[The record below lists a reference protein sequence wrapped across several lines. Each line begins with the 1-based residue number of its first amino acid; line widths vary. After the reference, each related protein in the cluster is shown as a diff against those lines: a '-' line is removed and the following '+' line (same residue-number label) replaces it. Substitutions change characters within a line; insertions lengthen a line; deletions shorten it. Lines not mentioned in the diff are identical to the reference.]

1 MIDEAIGVIAG
12 QLNQSLRRVF
22 QLDEDV
28 VVMSNIL
35 EQDGSVASHA
45 GNKLAVFLVN
55 IEKEALAFR
64 QPHGSVGS
72 GRSVATRAPICL
84 NLSLMFAANFAAAH
98 YLEALKFISSTI
110 TFFQARPVLDH
121 ENTPDLDERIEKLV
135 LEIENLDTNSVSN
148 LWGMLSGR
156 YIPSILYKVRMIPI
170 DAGEVTGLVTPI
182 TQPQAAIS
190 P

>member
-1 MIDEAIGVIAG
+1 MIDEAIGAIAR

-28 VVMSNIL
+28 VVLSNIL

-45 GNKLAVFLVN
+45 SNKLAVFLVN

-64 QPHGSVGS
+64 QSPAGAGA
-72 GRSVATRAPICL
+72 GRNVVTRAPICL

-98 YLEALKFISSTI
+98 YVEALKFISSTI
-110 TFFQARPVLDH
+110 TFFQGRPVLDH

-135 LEIENLDTNSVSN
+135 LEIENLDTTSVSN
-148 LWGMLSGR
+148 LWGVLSGR
-156 YIPSILYKVRMIPI
+156 YVPSILYKVRMIPI

-182 TQPQAAIS
+182 SRPHAAVS
-190 P
+190 T